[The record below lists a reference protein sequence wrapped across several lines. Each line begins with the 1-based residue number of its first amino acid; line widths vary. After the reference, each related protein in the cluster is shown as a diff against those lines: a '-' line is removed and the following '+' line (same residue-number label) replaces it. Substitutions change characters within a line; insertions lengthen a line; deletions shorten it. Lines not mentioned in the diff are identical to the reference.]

1 MKIKIKILVSLLLFT
16 SMSYSQADKILS
28 LEYKTKQLPFNLI
41 EKITADRPVIAL
53 ALSGGG
59 SRGFAQIGVLM
70 AFEENGIQ
78 VDNIVGTSMGSVV
91 GGLYASGYS
100 VEELDSIISHT
111 DWDNL
116 LSLDRETNR
125 RELFID
131 QKVTED
137 KAIFS
142 LRMKGLTP
150 IIPNSIYSSEKM
162 ANYLNLLT
170 IQSPI
175 HTFDGFNK
183 LKYNFSAVCTDL
195 TTGNPVIL
203 KSGSLSQAMRASSS
217 VSFLLPPVNMDSLVL
232 VDGGLVANIPAAIAS
247 KNSDYT
253 IAINTT
259 SPLHSTEELHYPWMI
274 ADQLVS
280 IPMKILNEEQLKD
293 ADFVITPQNTKAS
306 NDFRNLDSLVIE
318 GYKATLPL
326 IKKLKENIDSLYYRK
341 FREKEFYIKNVISS
355 TASSDYERQLL
366 QKYSLKDS
374 VSNYEILTDM
384 STLFNRGDLFDIK
397 AEIKINRDYSTIN
410 FIKVY
415 NPLVKKT
422 IVTGISFI
430 DKESVDSIFAL
441 LINNPYNTR
450 RLSESIIEIL
460 KIYRNEGYSLAEL
473 DTTWFDEKRGEININ
488 FNEGIISGIRIEG
501 NVSTEPSIII
511 REFPLK
517 IGDYFLYN
525 DVARGLTNLRS
536 TNLFE
541 DIVLTIKKD
550 GNNNIII
557 LKVVEKV
564 SSLIRF
570 GFRIDDER
578 KAQVSVD
585 FRDENI
591 LGTATEIGFLISG
604 GTRNLA
610 YIFEHKANRI
620 FDTYLTYKINAYY
633 KFDDNYSYVDDPSSS
648 YDDFSRSI
656 AGEYRQTFYGASISL
671 GSQVQRFGNL
681 IFTGKYEYQTIS
693 NIQNQLF
700 NPFKIKVVSLK
711 VSSTIDTQDKY
722 PYPEKGIYFY
732 GSYET
737 AQTILGGEVGFLN
750 FGFDYKSY
758 FTLNNNHTFSPRIM
772 MGFGDKTLPVT
783 DLYSIGGQN
792 SFFGMRENEYRGRQ
806 IFLASLEYRYKFPVV
821 IFFDTYFKLRYDLG
835 SVWEFQDQIRFKDLR
850 HGIGTSL
857 SFNTPIGPADFSV
870 GRSFLFRK
878 NLPGNPISWGEVF
891 FYFSIGYYF

>member
-1 MKIKIKILVSLLLFT
+1 VS
-16 SMSYSQADKILS
+16 
-28 LEYKTKQLPFNLI
+28 
-41 EKITADRPVIAL
+41 
-53 ALSGGG
+53 
-59 SRGFAQIGVLM
+59 
-70 AFEENGIQ
+70 
-78 VDNIVGTSMGSVV
+78 
-91 GGLYASGYS
+91 
-100 VEELDSIISHT
+100 
-111 DWDNL
+111 
-116 LSLDRETNR
+116 
-125 RELFID
+125 
-131 QKVTED
+131 
-137 KAIFS
+137 
-142 LRMKGLTP
+142 
-150 IIPNSIYSSEKM
+150 
-162 ANYLNLLT
+162 
-170 IQSPI
+170 
-175 HTFDGFNK
+175 
-183 LKYNFSAVCTDL
+183 
-195 TTGNPVIL
+195 
-203 KSGSLSQAMRASSS
+203 
-217 VSFLLPPVNMDSLVL
+217 
-232 VDGGLVANIPAAIAS
+232 
-247 KNSDYT
+247 
-253 IAINTT
+253 
-259 SPLHSTEELHYPWMI
+259 
-274 ADQLVS
+274 
-280 IPMKILNEEQLKD
+280 
-293 ADFVITPQNTKAS
+293 
-306 NDFRNLDSLVIE
+306 
-318 GYKATLPL
+318 
-326 IKKLKENIDSLYYRK
+326 
-341 FREKEFYIKNVISS
+341 
-355 TASSDYERQLL
+355 
-366 QKYSLKDS
+366 
-374 VSNYEILTDM
+374 
-384 STLFNRGDLFDIK
+384 
-397 AEIKINRDYSTIN
+397 
-410 FIKVY
+410 
-415 NPLVKKT
+415 
-422 IVTGISFI
+422 
-430 DKESVDSIFAL
+430 
-441 LINNPYNTR
+441 
-450 RLSESIIEIL
+450 
-460 KIYRNEGYSLAEL
+460 
-473 DTTWFDEKRGEININ
+473 
-488 FNEGIISGIRIEG
+488 
-501 NVSTEPSIII
+501 
-511 REFPLK
+511 
-517 IGDYFLYN
+517 
-525 DVARGLTNLRS
+525 RGLTNLRS

-541 DIVLTIKKD
+541 DIVLTIKKE

-610 YIFEHKANRI
+610 YILEHKANRI

-633 KFDDNYSYVDDPSSS
+633 KFDDDYSYVDDPSSS